1 MKQLIK
7 SILAISAA
15 LFMGAACESV
25 VDIPP
30 SDLLSAEVIWSGD
43 EAILDQYVIGLYGAV
58 REKSTLKMLSTQAT
72 DCLTD
77 IMKDGD
83 YIADRRFNRINY
95 NYQPFTNDDAGILSN
110 WTDSYIRI
118 RRFNEFLRDAEF
130 YKNRFSPDYLK
141 VRVAEVR
148 FMRAMQ
154 YFYMIRVYGGVIIRD
169 KIEGPEGND
178 RPRSTEDE
186 CWDYMIK
193 EIKTAVKDLPTEW
206 DASNF
211 SRMTKAA
218 AWGFLSRAALY
229 RAWALKL
236 DGGNPA
242 DVKAQFEE
250 VVSAADSCKAAGA
263 ALATTYAEV
272 FNNQKSAEN
281 LITCGFITGKLS
293 HNGDICFRP
302 KGDATTH
309 AASLGYPIMPTGDLA
324 DRFEMADGTK
334 FSWDDYNAN
343 PAAWGNDP
351 FSGREPR
358 FYTTIMYN
366 NMDWE
371 GRKIEAWVGGE
382 DGFQEFV
389 VGVNVTGTCTGY
401 YFRKFITE
409 GDDSWPSSGG
419 GTHFDV
425 MLRYGEV
432 VLNKA
437 EALAQAG
444 NIPAAVIELNR
455 IRSRVNLPGRN
466 ATTIDD
472 FMALLEQ
479 ERIVELAG
487 ENFRYWDLRRW
498 RKGRDVLHN
507 STHYGVKITKD
518 AGEPGGFKYEKCDI
532 DGGMKFYFMDKYYHF
547 SLPQSELNNN
557 LALNHV
563 NNPSW

>member
-1 MKQLIK
+1 MKKNIY
-7 SILAISAA
+7 ILSAILTV
-15 LFMGAACESV
+15 LFMGSACESV

-43 EAILDQYVIGLYGAV
+43 TDILDQYVIGLYGAV
-58 REKSTLKMLSTQAT
+58 REKSTLKMLSTQST

-110 WTDSYIRI
+110 WGDSYTRI
-118 RRFNEFLRDAEF
+118 RRFNEFLRDAEY
-130 YKNRFSPDYLK
+130 YKNRFNNDFLK

-178 RPRSTEDE
+178 RARSTEDE
-186 CWDYMIK
+186 SWEYMMN
-193 EIKTAVKDLPTEW
+193 EIKTAVKDLPVAW

-211 SRMTKAA
+211 SRLTKAA

-236 DGGNPA
+236 DGGAAA
-242 DVKAQFEE
+242 DVKAMFDE
-250 VVSAADSCKAAGA
+250 VVAAADSCKDAGA
-263 ALATTYAEV
+263 DLAPTYAEV
-272 FNNQKSAEN
+272 FSNQKSVEN
-281 LITCGFITGKLS
+281 LITVGFITGKLS

-302 KGDATTH
+302 KGDAATH
-309 AASLGYPIMPTGDLA
+309 SASLGYPIMPTGDLA
-324 DRFEMADGTK
+324 DRFELADGSK
-334 FSWDDYNAN
+334 FTWEAYNAN
-343 PAAWGNDP
+343 PGAWGNDP

-371 GRKIEAWVGGE
+371 GRKIEAWVDGA
-382 DGFQEFV
+382 DGFQPFV
-389 VGVNVTGTCTGY
+389 VGINVTGTCTGY

-409 GDDSWPSSGG
+409 WDNTWPASGG

-437 EALAQAG
+437 EALAQGG
-444 NIPAAVIELNR
+444 NIPAALTELNR
-455 IRSRVNLPGRN
+455 IRDRVNLPARN
-466 ATTIDD
+466 AATLDD

-498 RKGRDVLHN
+498 RTGTSVLHG
-507 STHYGVKITKD
+507 SSHYGVKITKD
-518 AGEPGGFKYEKCDI
+518 DTAPGGFKYEKCDI
-532 DGGMKFYFMDKYYHF
+532 DGGEKFYFMDKYYHF
-547 SLPQSELNNN
+547 SLPQSELNTN
-557 LALNHV
+557 LALNHQ
-563 NNPSW
+563 NNPLW